1 MEMLEDNAQMSSFL
15 KKVQR
20 LRGYGDMDSYVLVK
34 EFRRFANLSEKK
46 LDEII
51 EDFSSPKTW
60 ILGKMKLINYVEA
73 LIAHT

>member
-15 KKVQR
+15 KKVQQ

-34 EFRRFANLSEKK
+34 ELKKIANLSKEN

-51 EDFSSPKTW
+51 EDFSAPKTW
-60 ILGKMKLINYVEA
+60 ILGKMKLINDIEA
-73 LIAHT
+73 LISHT

>member
-1 MEMLEDNAQMSSFL
+1 MEMLKDNAQVSSFL
-15 KKVQR
+15 KKVQQ

-34 EFRRFANLSEKK
+34 ELMKFANFSEKN

-60 ILGKMKLINYVEA
+60 ILGKMKLINDIEA
-73 LIAHT
+73 LIALT

>member
-1 MEMLEDNAQMSSFL
+1 MEMLKDNAQVSSFL
-15 KKVQR
+15 KKVQQ

-34 EFRRFANLSEKK
+34 ELMKFANFSEKN

-60 ILGKMKLINYVEA
+60 ILGKMKLINDIEA

>member
-15 KKVQR
+15 KKVQQ

-34 EFRRFANLSEKK
+34 ELKKIANLSKEN

-51 EDFSSPKTW
+51 EDFSAPKTW
-60 ILGKMKLINYVEA
+60 ILGKMKLINDVEA
-73 LIAHT
+73 LISHT

>member
-1 MEMLEDNAQMSSFL
+1 MEMLKDNTQVSSFL
-15 KKVQR
+15 KKVQQ

-34 EFRRFANLSEKK
+34 ELMKFANFSEKN

-60 ILGKMKLINYVEA
+60 ILGKMKLINDIEA

>member
-1 MEMLEDNAQMSSFL
+1 MEILENNVQMSSFL
-15 KKVQR
+15 KKVQQ

-34 EFRRFANLSEKK
+34 ELKKFANLSEKN

-60 ILGKMKLINYVEA
+60 IYGKMKLINDVEA
-73 LIAHT
+73 LITSA